1 MMWSYLA
8 AVKTTNKED
17 NFSGVV
23 LSNFLT
29 IDKKYY
35 TIVQDPF
42 TLEVRSFPSEE
53 LRLLHDIS
61 SVRNIFKELYAKITF
76 KQRVDFTPG

>member
-8 AVKTTNKED
+8 AVKTTSKD
-17 NFSGVV
+17 NFSGIV

-29 IDKKYY
+29 IDRKYY

-61 SVRNIFKELYAKITF
+61 LVRRIFKEFYAQITF
-76 KQRVDFTPG
+76 KQRSDFTPG